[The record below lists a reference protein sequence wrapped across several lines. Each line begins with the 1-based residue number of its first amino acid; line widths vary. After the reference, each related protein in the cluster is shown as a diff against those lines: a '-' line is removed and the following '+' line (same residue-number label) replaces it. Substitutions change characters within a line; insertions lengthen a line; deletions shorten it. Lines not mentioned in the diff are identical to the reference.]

1 MKNKFEEIQKSNSQ
15 SNLHALTK
23 KQHFI
28 PKQSIQRFCNEHN
41 CIKIKNL
48 TSRNKKI
55 VSATSRDEVFC
66 VQRLW
71 DQRAESGYMKKI
83 EDAFQKLVDRIVEE
97 KIISFNDN
105 ENKIICD
112 MYTLWES
119 RIFQREKFLEKETL
133 FIQLNGIQGENLT
146 KNEEEIL
153 EKKHGLYINE
163 NTEISNRNIIGFQ
176 IQRHIDFSLYSNIKW
191 GIVKSISKEFIM
203 PSNPITSEGSNKTI
217 IFPISSQ
224 YCLIPNFNFM
234 YEIVNDEMVDELNN
248 LMMKHAKLFYF
259 GKNLEKIHKK

>member
-1 MKNKFEEIQKSNSQ
+1 MNNKFEEIQKSNP
-15 SNLHALTK
+15 HALTE

-55 VSATSRDEVFC
+55 VSVSCEDEVFR

-71 DQRAESGYMKKI
+71 DQRAENGYMKKI
-83 EDAFQKLVDRIVEE
+83 EDAFQKLVDQIIEE

-119 RIFQREKFLEKETL
+119 RIFQIEKFLENETL
-133 FIQLNGIQGENLT
+133 FIQLNGIHGENLT
-146 KNEEEIL
+146 KDEEEIL
-153 EKKHGLYINE
+153 EKKHCLYTNK
-163 NTEISNRNIIGFQ
+163 NAEISNRNMIGFQ
-176 IQRHIDFSLYSNIKW
+176 IQRNLDFSLYSNIKL

-203 PSNPITSEGSNKTI
+203 PSNPIPSEDI

-224 YCLIPNFNFM
+224 YCLIPNFNFI
-234 YEIVNDEMVDELNN
+234 YEIVNDETVDELNN
-248 LMMKHAKLFYF
+248 IMMKHAKWFYF
-259 GKNLEKIHKK
+259 GKNLEKTHKK